1 MGFAARLP
9 NLASSGNLTEV
20 DTGRSLIRGAA
31 WSPGL
36 SHRVMEGRM
45 ADFKKVPDSSSGDG
59 PFDFINAE
67 AVSQVAMSYRS
78 AIAVSIAVILLQ
90 GWMILG

>member
-67 AVSQVAMSYRS
+67 AVSQVVSS
-78 AIAVSIAVILLQ
+78 AGSPCSS
-90 GWMILG
+90 